1 MKVRWRDVL
10 IAALSGILVVVL
22 GGPQVGSAPRTDVL
36 IIAKDI
42 SDIRTPD
49 PSKSYDVGGVFLQFP
64 VYSRLVRQSA
74 PNYWKILPDLAESW
88 TVSPDARVYTFK
100 LRNATFHTGNP
111 VTAEDVPFSLL
122 RTKNIKGYG
131 SFLAEPIKNSQV
143 LDARTVRVELNQ
155 THATL
160 LAARAAGV
168 FSLIDSK
175 SVKAAGGVETA
186 NADKEDKAEQWFY
199 TNSAGTGPYRLRPL
213 PRAAGNSVGSNER
226 YFRAK
231 PLFLPGVF

>member
-111 VTAEDVPFSLL
+111 VTAEDVRFSPPM
-122 RTKNIKGYG
+122 TKNIKGDEC
-131 SFLAEPIKNSQV
+131 FLPE
-143 LDARTVRVELNQ
+143 ARQ
-155 THATL
+155 
-160 LAARAAGV
+160 
-168 FSLIDSK
+168 
-175 SVKAAGGVETA
+175 
-186 NADKEDKAEQWFY
+186 NADALHAP
-199 TNSAGTGPYRLRPL
+199 TLRREL
-213 PRAAGNSVGSNER
+213 HQPRAS
-226 YFRAK
+226 
-231 PLFLPGVF
+231 